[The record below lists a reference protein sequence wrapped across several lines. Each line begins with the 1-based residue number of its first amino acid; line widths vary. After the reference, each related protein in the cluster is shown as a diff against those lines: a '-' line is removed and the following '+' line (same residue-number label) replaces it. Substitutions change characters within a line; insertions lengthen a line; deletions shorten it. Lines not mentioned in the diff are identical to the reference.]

1 MSIPLPYTCVQLKSW
16 IDFWDSFAKIGNV
29 SNVQQ
34 LYKPKSI
41 LEQSLVV
48 RYLLVSTI
56 VLTGYFIFN
65 TGQSLLTQ
73 TVSHFTSE
81 LELTGFY
88 CITQVCLKVFYD
100 CMCNNLVE
108 LYDIQCTEYLTILTV
123 TEPLTGQLD

>member
-1 MSIPLPYTCVQLKSW
+1 MSMSIPLPYICVQLKSW
-16 IDFWDSFAKIGNV
+16 IDFWDSFTKIGNV

-41 LEQSLVV
+41 LEQG
-48 RYLLVSTI
+48 LLVSTI

-65 TGQSLLTQ
+65 TGESLLTQ

-100 CMCNNLVE
+100 CMCNNSLE
-108 LYDIQCTEYLTILTV
+108 LYDIQCTEYLSILTV